1 MPASS
6 LSPTCRWCSSAHGA
20 PSTLLRAIVN
30 PMSGPVSPMLAGVG
44 IVGALLVAGV
54 AWHECLLLASAAVAG
69 HRVSLWRIREAE
81 PVDGWRLGTDCLFT
95 GAAGLLAVAA
105 LAAGLLLAVAGV
117 WMPDHAN
124 SASVPTMAATA
135 GTALAAIH
143 SDWRRMSGEV
153 AVWCL
158 VVTAAVV
165 ADQGTA
171 VGRDWVPCIVS
182 GALLLY
188 VAQSSW
194 ALAREGSAF
203 AGHG

>member
-1 MPASS
+1 M
-6 LSPTCRWCSSAHGA
+6 LVGA
-20 PSTLLRAIVN
+20 
-30 PMSGPVSPMLAGVG
+30 G

-54 AWHECLLLASAAVAG
+54 AWHECLLLAAAAVAG
-69 HRVSLWRIREAE
+69 HRLSLWRIRERE

-117 WMPDHAN
+117 WVPDHAN
-124 SASVPTMAATA
+124 SASVPTMAAVAGAALTA
-135 GTALAAIH
+135 IQSG
-143 SDWRRMSGEV
+143 WRRMLCEM

-158 VVTAAVV
+158 VVLAAVV
-165 ADQGTA
+165 AGQAIA
-171 VGRDWVPCIVS
+171 VERNWVPCAVS

-194 ALAREGSAF
+194 ALARGGSAL
-203 AGHG
+203 AGLR